1 MRAVVV
7 HEPCG
12 AGGLRLGE
20 LPAPRARPGHLVVRV
35 EAAGINRVDAEN
47 RADPAWAAIDPP
59 YVVGYEFAGIVD
71 HLGEGVSSVAVGERV
86 WGLLPVRGTRWG
98 AYAELVE
105 ARDGWVGRRPPGLD
119 AVQAAS
125 IPLAGSTARQLLD
138 RLALGSGDALLV
150 HGAAGGVGSLL
161 VQLTRADGIRVA
173 GSASRARHDLL
184 HALGV
189 EVVLDREREDLPAL
203 AAREL
208 GGPVDAVA
216 DLAGYG
222 LLARSLGVVREGGQ
236 AASIVELTG
245 DFEEAVDRNIT
256 LHGVL
261 VRPSTQTLDRLAA
274 AVAAGSLRP
283 VVDQV
288 FDLGT
293 IAEGHRRVETGH
305 GQGKAVLRISA

>member
-1 MRAVVV
+1 MRAIMVD
-7 HEPCG
+7 EPCR
-12 AGGLRLGE
+12 AGGLRPGE
-20 LPAPRARPGHLVVRV
+20 LPAPQARPGHLVVRV
-35 EAAGINRVDAEN
+35 EAAGINPVDASN
-47 RADPAWAAIDPP
+47 RADPAWAGLDPP
-59 YVVGYEFAGIVD
+59 YVVGYEFAGTVD
-71 HLGEGVSSVAVGERV
+71 HLGDGVSSVAVGDRV

-105 ARDGWVGRRPPGLD
+105 ARDGWVGRYPPSLD
-119 AVQAAS
+119 AVEAAS

-138 RLALGSGDALLV
+138 RLSLGHGDSLLV

-161 VQLTRADGIRVA
+161 VQLARADGIRVA
-173 GSASRARHDLL
+173 GSASRPRHDLL
-184 HALGV
+184 RELGV
-189 EVVLDREREDLPAL
+189 DVILDREREDVADL

-216 DLAGYG
+216 DLAGQG
-222 LLARSLGVVREGGQ
+222 LLARSLRAVREGGQ

-288 FDLGT
+288 FDLST
-293 IAEGHRRVETGH
+293 IADGHRRVETGH
-305 GQGKAVLRISA
+305 GQGKAVLRISG